1 MLLDDVSSGL
11 WEEDDAVLASS
22 DVSRPLIV
30 TIESPR
36 KSVFKKLRR
45 HAGAEVKNKGV
56 GTRLKMRDGVV
67 RGNSFAGSFSGQRVV
82 VKINPVQNRTKGVG
96 VGAGSGAKNLYQHVR
111 YISRSGAGKEETQA
125 VLFDRENDGV
135 DGLAFYGLCKD
146 NRHHFRMIISPENGH
161 QIDDFHGYVRGVM
174 GRMESD
180 LGTTLN
186 WISAVHYDTDD
197 IHAHVIIR
205 GVNERGQDLVIG
217 RDYIASGIRARAQE
231 LATELLGERSLEE
244 IQKSQE
250 KQVEALSVT
259 SLDRFIEKNLNDK
272 REVDVRKENNFGK
285 DRFYEGLVKG
295 RLQFLSTTGLATEC
309 PPGIYTLRENYMDV
323 LRESSQRQN
332 ALNTLYRQNPDMD
345 LEHLSFYSMK
355 ADEGEVI
362 HGLVMNKGPV
372 DEITDRKYLVV
383 KDAKE
388 NLHYVPFGEL
398 KDYDDLRIGALV
410 TVKPGVGSS
419 GKADFNIAQLAK
431 ANNGIYDP
439 RHHMAYI
446 EAELSHIEPENREGY
461 LASHAKRLETL
472 AKNGVVKALDDGRYD
487 VPADVVER
495 GEETTRAIN
504 AREGKRFYPKLDVL
518 SAKPL
523 DKLVSAEKRTW
534 LDRELYK
541 QSLGK
546 PSLPE
551 YGAELEDSLQ
561 KRRDWLVSKDLGF
574 IQSNGEF
581 ALRDNALR
589 KLREMELERVGQKL
603 AGQFEAKFENKLV
616 QKDKPYT
623 YRGYAELESGI
634 WAVVQ
639 DKDKIHMARV
649 QTVPETSA
657 GKAVAFSEVKN
668 GVVEMRELQVQQ
680 EASKARELSQAE
692 RTRRELDRDEDQELE
707 R

>member
-30 TIESPR
+30 TDESPR

-45 HAGAEVKNKGV
+45 HAGAEAKNKGV

-96 VGAGSGAKNLYQHVR
+96 AGAGSGAKNLYQHVR

-135 DGLAFYGLCKD
+135 DGLAFYGLCKND
-146 NRHHFRMIISPENGH
+146 RHHFRMIISPENGH

-174 GRMESD
+174 GQMESD

-186 WISAVHYDTDD
+186 WIGAVHYDTDD
-197 IHAHVIIR
+197 VHAHVIIR

-217 RDYIASGIRARAQE
+217 RDYIASGVRARAQE

-259 SLDRFIEKNLNDK
+259 SLDRFIEKNLNDE
-272 REVDVRKENNFGK
+272 RAVDVRKENNFGK

-295 RLQFLSTTGLATEC
+295 RLQFLSTTGLATEY

-332 ALNTLYRQNPDMD
+332 VLNNLYRQNPDVD
-345 LEHLSFYSMK
+345 LEGLSFYSMK
-355 ADEGEVI
+355 ADESEVI
-362 HGLVMNKGPV
+362 HGLVINKGPV

-383 KDAKE
+383 KDAHE
-388 NLHYVPFGEL
+388 TLHYVPFGEL
-398 KDYDDLRIGALV
+398 KDYDDLRVGALV

-419 GKADFNIAQLAK
+419 GKADFNISQMAK

-446 EAELSHIEPENREGY
+446 EAELSHIEAENREGY
-461 LASHAKRLETL
+461 LDSHAKRLETL
-472 AKNGVVKALDDGRYD
+472 TKNGIVKPLDDGRYE
-487 VPADVVER
+487 VPADIVER
-495 GEETTRAIN
+495 GEEITREIN
-504 AREGKRFYPKLDVL
+504 TREGKRFYPKLEVL
-518 SAKPL
+518 SARPL
-523 DKLVSAEKRTW
+523 EKLVSAEKRTW

-541 QSLGK
+541 QSIGK
-546 PSLPE
+546 PSMSE
-551 YGAELEDSLQ
+551 YGAEVEVALQ
-561 KRRDWLVSKDLGF
+561 GRREWLVSKDLAV

-581 ALRDNALR
+581 ALRDGAMKQLR
-589 KLREMELERVGQKL
+589 IMEMRRVGEKL
-603 AGQFEAKFENKLV
+603 AGQLEAHYTDKLV
-616 QKDKPYT
+616 TPDKPYT
-623 YRGYAELESGI
+623 YRGYAELESGT

-639 DKDKIHMARV
+639 EKDSLHMARV
-649 QTVPETSA
+649 QSVPDTSA
-657 GKAVAFSEVKN
+657 GKAVAFSEIKD

-680 EASKARELSQAE
+680 RASKVQELSQAE
-692 RTRRELDRDEDQELE
+692 RTRREPLRDEDQELE